1 MLNKQQLKLN
11 KIKVITY
18 FVLHVYELFNLENEN
33 IYLHLLTNYQ
43 LFGSMVGTLSSIL
56 I

>member
-1 MLNKQQLKLN
+1 MD

-18 FVLHVYELFNLENEN
+18 FVLRFYELFNLKNEN

-43 LFGSMVGTLSSIL
+43 LFGSMVDMLSSIL